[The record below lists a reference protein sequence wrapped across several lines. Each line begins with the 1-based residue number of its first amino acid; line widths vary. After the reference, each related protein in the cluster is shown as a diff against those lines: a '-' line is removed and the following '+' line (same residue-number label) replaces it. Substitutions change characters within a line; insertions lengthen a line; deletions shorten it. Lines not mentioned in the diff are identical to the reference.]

1 MWIEMDSR
9 QKRLIEALAEFPQVE
24 LAVLFGSAA
33 REEASPGSDVDI
45 GVRTTDGAGTL
56 HRLEAPLA
64 RAVGCAV
71 DLVPLDESPPLLRF
85 EIARDGKVLVERK
98 PHAWSDFRARAM
110 LDWWDWA
117 PIARRIHAA
126 AAARLEKRLG
136 LGSP

>member
-1 MWIEMDSR
+1 
-9 QKRLIEALAEFPQVE
+9 
-24 LAVLFGSAA
+24 
-33 REEASPGSDVDI
+33 
-45 GVRTTDGAGTL
+45 
-56 HRLEAPLA
+56 
-64 RAVGCAV
+64 V

-126 AAARLEKRLG
+126 AATRLEKRLG
-136 LGSP
+136 RGSP